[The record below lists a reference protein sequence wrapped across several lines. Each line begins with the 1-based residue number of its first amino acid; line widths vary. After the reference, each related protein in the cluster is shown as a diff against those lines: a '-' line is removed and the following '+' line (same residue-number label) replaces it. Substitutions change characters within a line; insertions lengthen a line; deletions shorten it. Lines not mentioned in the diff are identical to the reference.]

1 MRRSRTFILL
11 FLTMPALLALMPA
24 SAAAVDYDCEDF
36 ATQEE
41 AQEYLLP
48 GDPYGLDGDDDGVAC
63 EDLPSGGGGGES
75 EGSGGGSVP
84 SEPPPPPELSKD
96 VARSA
101 AKRAARAFVNHS
113 DRLDSA
119 AFKGCDRKAVQRIN
133 CDFLARGQTSD
144 QRSTC
149 RFRVS
154 VEGLD
159 QNPTT
164 HVGHLACR
172 TEQLAILRYAEAKL
186 AIKESAMGVAGKPV
200 RLELERRNRLAF
212 AGWAEWQQASVDPP
226 THESC
231 ELELV
236 AELEVPNAL
245 RVRTRNLHCKTA

>member
-1 MRRSRTFILL
+1 MQRSKTFALLILA
-11 FLTMPALLALMPA
+11 TPILLALVPA
-24 SAAAVDYDCEDF
+24 NAAAVDYDCEDF

-75 EGSGGGSVP
+75 GGGGGGSAP

-101 AKRAARAFVNHS
+101 AKDAARALVNHS
-113 DRLDSA
+113 DRLDSF
-119 AFKGCDRKAVQRIN
+119 AFKGCHRKALQRIN
-133 CDFLARGQTSD
+133 CSFLGQGKTNE
-144 QRSTC
+144 QRTKC
-149 RFRVS
+149 KFKVS

-159 QNPTT
+159 QSPAT
-164 HVGHLACR
+164 HVGRVSCR
-172 TEQLAILRYAEAKL
+172 SEQLAILSYAEAKL
-186 AIKESAMGVAGKPV
+186 AMQESAIGMAGKPV
-200 RLELERRNRLAF
+200 QLELERRNRLAF
-212 AGWAEWQQASVDPP
+212 AGWATWQQTSSNPA

-236 AELEVPNAL
+236 AELEDPDAL